1 MPQREL
7 VPKKYELDETGH
19 PDAGVALRS
28 SEGKQSFNF
37 TFEAVRANLFRV
49 RFTSAT
55 HPVPPYPSVPEPVKH
70 NSLASTKF
78 TTSTTDSVA
87 TAEIAGVTATV
98 KWKNTP
104 VVSLSWT
111 DSGKSLHSDLPGR
124 SYVADADGVAHYSVL
139 DREALHVGLGE
150 KAAPM
155 DLTNRHFI
163 LSASDTFGYDVYR
176 TDPLYKHIPLLIKAN
191 SEGVVA
197 IFSTSQ
203 SRGTWSVGSE
213 LDGLYGAY
221 KVYRQDYGGLEEYF
235 IVGKTLKDV
244 LHSYAELA
252 GFPLLPPRWAYG
264 YISGGYKYTML
275 PDQELLEFTAKL
287 KKHEIPCSAHQMSSG
302 YSFSDG
308 VPSLRTVFNWHP
320 KRFPD
325 PKKWT
330 SQMHAAG
337 LRLLSN
343 IKPFVLSSHPDFG
356 KLKDANALFT
366 DPETGLPGFMDV
378 WSAGGGE
385 GAEGCHVDF
394 TSRKGF
400 QWWFEGVQKLAN
412 AGIDGIWNDNNE
424 YTLPND
430 DWTLKLDNEDV
441 VKIGNRANIP
451 NKSVGLWG
459 RNMHTELMGKASHDA
474 LVNLRPTQRPFV
486 LTRSATAGT
495 LRYAASSWSGDDV
508 TSWEN
513 LKGANALSLN
523 AGFSLLQCY
532 GHDIGGFEGPQPSPE
547 LLLRWVQIGIYS
559 PRFAINCFKTSP
571 ADNLLGDVIEPW
583 MYPEITPLIRDTIK
597 RRYEILPYI
606 YSLALESHLYAHPPQ
621 RWIGWGYE
629 SDPEVWQSKKLKE
642 GEEQFWFGDTLLVGG
657 VYEPGVKVAKVYLP
671 RKGHNAAA
679 SQPSFS
685 HGKDSGNDSIVESF
699 DYGYVNLNAPYQ
711 YLASGQWVE
720 IASEWQDSIPL
731 LARVGS
737 AIPTGKSVVT
747 RTPGEDKIDQAGAG
761 IEELDDYRG
770 IEIFPPRGSSHG
782 RVFAT
787 TWLEDDGYTQNAAIS
802 SFMIKYS
809 STEEKVTVSLEKG
822 KDNKYVPA
830 WKDLDVILPH
840 GDQRHVV
847 SFETGKPLK
856 RVGADA
862 KGRMTYRLEE

>member
-1 MPQREL
+1 MPQREF
-7 VPKKYELDETGH
+7 VPKKYELSKDGDDSTLS
-19 PDAGVALRS
+19 LRS
-28 SEGKQSFNF
+28 VGGKHSFDF
-37 TFEAVRANLFRV
+37 SFEAVRSNLFRV
-49 RFTSAT
+49 RFTSDA
-55 HPVPPYPSVPEPVKH
+55 HPLPPYPSVPEPKKDA
-70 NSLASTKF
+70 SLSSSF
-78 TTSTTDSVA
+78 TTTDSSA
-87 TAEIAGVTATV
+87 TTEIGGVTATV
-98 KWKNTP
+98 EWKSTP
-104 VVSLSWT
+104 VVSLSWAG
-111 DSGKSLHSDLPGR
+111 SKQPLHRDLPGR
-124 SYVADADGVAHYSVL
+124 SYVADSSGVSHYSVL

-150 KAAPM
+150 KPAPM
-155 DLTNRHFI
+155 DLTNRNFI

-191 SEGVVA
+191 ADGVVA
-197 IFSTSQ
+197 IFSSSY

-244 LHSYAELA
+244 VRTYAELA

-275 PDQELLEFTAKL
+275 NNQALLDFAAKL
-287 KKHEIPCSAHQMSSG
+287 KHHDIPCSAHQMSSG

-308 VPSLRTVFNWHP
+308 QPSLRTVFTWHP

-343 IKPFVLSSHPDFG
+343 IKPFVLSSHPDFP
-356 KLKDANALFT
+356 KLKDTNALFT
-366 DPETGLPGFMDV
+366 DPDTNLPGYMDV
-378 WSAGGGE
+378 WSAGGGQ
-385 GAEGCHVDF
+385 GAEGCHIDF
-394 TSRKGF
+394 SSQDGF
-400 QWWFEGVQKLAN
+400 KWWFEGVQKLAN

-430 DWTLKLDNEDV
+430 DWTLKLDNKD
-441 VKIGNRANIP
+441 VKIGNRADAP
-451 NKSVGLWG
+451 NSVGLWG

-474 LVNLRPTQRPFV
+474 LVNLRPNMRPFV

-606 YSLALESHLYAHPPQ
+606 YSLALESHLYASPPQ

-629 SDPEVWQSKKLKE
+629 SDPEVWTSKKLKE
-642 GEEQFWFGDTLLVGG
+642 GEEQFWFGDSLLVGG
-657 VYEPGVKVAKVYLP
+657 VYEPGATSAKVYLP
-671 RKGHNAAA
+671 RKSDGR
-679 SQPSFS
+679 
-685 HGKDSGNDSIVESF
+685 F
-699 DYGYVNLNAPYQ
+699 DYGYVNLNAPHE
-711 YLASGQWVE
+711 YLASGQWVT
-720 IASEWQDSIPL
+720 IASEWQNSIPL
-731 LARVGS
+731 LARIGGAVP
-737 AIPTGKSVVT
+737 IGKSVVT
-747 RTPGEDKIDQAGAG
+747 RTPGEENSDEAAGG
-761 IEELDDYRG
+761 INELDDYRG
-770 IEIFPPRGSSHG
+770 VEIFPPQGSSHG
-782 RVFAT
+782 HTFST
-787 TWLEDDGYTQNAAIS
+787 TWLEDDGYTQNAGVS
-802 SFMIKYS
+802 SFTIEYS
-809 STEEKVTVSLEKG
+809 STAEKVTVGFERG
-822 KDNKYVPA
+822 NENKYVPA
-830 WKDLDVILPH
+830 WKSLDVVLPV
-840 GDQRHVV
+840 GDERHVV
-847 SFETGKPLK
+847 SLQSGQPLEY
-856 RVGADA
+856 VGVDA
-862 KGRMTYRLEE
+862 KGRRVYRLSDI